1 MKLTKKSTVQ
11 DIFDQFNAQFPY
23 LHLEFYDHEN
33 GIDQTL
39 SHQVSHQTLLED
51 LNSELIDTVFVVSPE
66 MTVSDFEK
74 MMKDKYQLFIQVFR
88 RSSDIWLQTSATDH
102 WTLEKQNGKGH
113 RSTLTY
119 DIDPITISDFDVE

>member
-33 GIDQTL
+33 GIDQTQ

-51 LNSELIDTVFVVSPE
+51 LNPELIDTAFVVIPE

-74 MMKDKYQLFIQVFR
+74 MMKDKYQLHIQVFR

-119 DIDPITISDFDVE
+119 DIDTITISDFDVE

>member
-11 DIFDQFNAQFPY
+11 DIFDQFNTQFPY
-23 LHLEFYDHEN
+23 LHLEFYDHDDN
-33 GIDQTL
+33 VDHTPTHQI
-39 SHQVSHQTLLED
+39 SHSTLLED
-51 LNSELIDTVFVVSPE
+51 LNPELVESVFAVDPE

-74 MMKDKYQLFIQVFR
+74 MMEDKYQLNIQVFR
-88 RSSDIWLQTSATDH
+88 KSSDIWLQTSATDH

>member
-23 LHLEFYDHEN
+23 LHLEFYDHDNEV
-33 GIDQTL
+33 DHTPD
-39 SHQVSHQTLLED
+39 HQVSHNTLLED
-51 LNSELIDTVFVVSPE
+51 LNPELVDTIFAVDPE
-66 MTVSDFEK
+66 MTVADFEK
-74 MMKDKYQLFIQVFR
+74 MMEDNYHLNIQVFR
-88 RSSDIWLQTSATDH
+88 KSSDIWLQTSATDH

-119 DIDPITISDFDVE
+119 DIDPISISDFDVE

>member
-11 DIFDQFNAQFPY
+11 DIFDQFNVQFPY
-23 LHLEFYDHEN
+23 LHLEFYDQEN
-33 GIDQTL
+33 GIDQTQ

-74 MMKDKYQLFIQVFR
+74 MMKDKYQLHIQVFR